1 MAQSQLSMA
10 VPTKA
15 PLPGRLQSALR
26 SAGLTPV
33 ALVLWAILAIAPL
46 LTTNEYFRR
55 LMVVSLL
62 FGAQAMSFDLTVGFI
77 NVVNFGYAAFVGLAA
92 YTSSLMAI
100 NLGIS
105 PWLGFIFGPIAAGIL
120 GFVTGVLTL
129 RLRGIYAAVMAWFVG
144 LALMGL
150 DTVLVDLTRGQKGL
164 ITPLLLETN
173 DQLPYYYVL
182 LPIAFGIY
190 IVLRLVTNSNIGL
203 AFRALGQNLDA
214 ARASG
219 IDPVRYRVLNFTL
232 SCMLAGFL
240 GVYYAG
246 YVGILTP
253 NVMATKATVEVL
265 AIDYIG
271 GRGFIWGGMLAAF
284 LVIPIFEYLRPLL
297 EVRYIIYGVFLILT
311 MIFYPGGLV
320 GVVQG
325 VVRRIAKVLS
335 PGGSEGSGTG

>member
-1 MAQSQLSMA
+1 MEETQRSTAI
-10 VPTKA
+10 PTKVR
-15 PLPGRLQSALR
+15 LPHKLQSALR
-26 SAGLTPV
+26 SAGLSPA
-33 ALVLWAILAIAPL
+33 ALILWLILVIAPL
-46 LTTNEYFRR
+46 PVENEYVRR

-62 FGAQAMSFDLTVGFI
+62 FGAQAMAFDLTVGFI
-77 NVVNFGYAAFVGLAA
+77 NVVNFGWAAFVGLAA

-105 PWLGFIFGPIAAGIL
+105 VWWGFIFGPIAAGLL

-164 ITPLLLETN
+164 ITPLLMETN

-182 LPIAFGIY
+182 LPMAFGIY
-190 IVLRLVTNSNIGL
+190 VVLRLVTNSSIGL

-232 SCMLAGFL
+232 SCTLAGFL
-240 GVYYAG
+240 GVFYAG

-253 NVMATKATVEVL
+253 NVMLTKSTVEVL

-271 GRGFIWGGMLAAF
+271 GRGFIWGGMLSAF
-284 LVIPIFEYLRPLL
+284 LVIPIFEYLRPLM

-335 PGGSEGSGTG
+335 SGGQEGSGAG